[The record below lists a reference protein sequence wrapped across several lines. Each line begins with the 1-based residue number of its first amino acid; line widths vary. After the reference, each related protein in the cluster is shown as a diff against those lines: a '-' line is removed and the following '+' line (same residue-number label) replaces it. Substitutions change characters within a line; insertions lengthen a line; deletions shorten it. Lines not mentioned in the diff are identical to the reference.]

1 MENYPDVEKLNPLI
15 ELFQIVITFSQNLT
29 LQGAFESAAQ
39 INEKIKRTKFDG
51 AFCKKFKLL
60 IDRLKV
66 SLFVKFITHSG
77 YSQTFFV
84 RSLMHHEFIFKTF

>member
-60 IDRLKV
+60 I

-84 RSLMHHEFIFKTF
+84 RSLMHHELIFKTF